1 MAVQT
6 PDSGCSRHGGLE
18 FVFVCKTCDNELI
31 CLDCVLDF
39 HNKHDLVKL
48 MEHASDQK
56 HKMQQYTEKLSK
68 SDIPKLESEILENGK
83 SWTKTSKELME
94 MNNDITRH
102 GDQMKKEIDKISD
115 RLVALCKN
123 LEQMN
128 RETKEKNK
136 SVLTDF
142 LRGKLRQQDRCQQAL
157 TSDISTKAIEVAK
170 EIRNTEPITSPTP
183 IARKSAVFEPGTVSN
198 VLLNQMFG
206 KVLVDGESVSFQQSP
221 PCIVI
226 SSFLASF
233 PYDACHTCRSGD
245 EAWLSYWDA
254 EQIYRVDQTGS
265 ILEKIECRVNVNSIA
280 ISPKTGRVWFSVKE
294 DKSIRE
300 VMSDSTVV
308 TRFNVKYVP
317 RTLGI
322 TLGSWL
328 WWGWGM
334 RE

>member
-1 MAVQT
+1 
-6 PDSGCSRHGGLE
+6 
-18 FVFVCKTCDNELI
+18 
-31 CLDCVLDF
+31 
-39 HNKHDLVKL
+39 
-48 MEHASDQK
+48 
-56 HKMQQYTEKLSK
+56 
-68 SDIPKLESEILENGK
+68 
-83 SWTKTSKELME
+83 
-94 MNNDITRH
+94 
-102 GDQMKKEIDKISD
+102 
-115 RLVALCKN
+115 
-123 LEQMN
+123 
-128 RETKEKNK
+128 
-136 SVLTDF
+136 
-142 LRGKLRQQDRCQQAL
+142 
-157 TSDISTKAIEVAK
+157 
-170 EIRNTEPITSPTP
+170 
-183 IARKSAVFEPGTVSN
+183 
-198 VLLNQMFG
+198 MFG

-317 RTLGI
+317 WTLGI
-322 TLGSWL
+322 TLGEL
-328 WWGWGM
+328 VVVGM
-334 RE
+334 GYEGIGLYKSDGEWVRDDTGRVCKQGLDTSSHGALYPGGQHRCV